1 MSEQHQTR
9 IYNVYLNPHPSY
21 TVCRDKLKHVSPLLR
36 LLTPITEEGRKC
48 VLAEKKKMQL
58 ITDIEQEQEIV
69 DCWVDLITYM
79 KSVPFAPPLSKSNLY
94 SAPLEEQE
102 KIDHKSTKLPKLH
115 LLSFHSSVFFFSPS
129 SRSLPPGLLRSLS
142 LPLSIS
148 LCLLSIPAL

>member
-1 MSEQHQTR
+1 
-9 IYNVYLNPHPSY
+9 
-21 TVCRDKLKHVSPLLR
+21 
-36 LLTPITEEGRKC
+36 
-48 VLAEKKKMQL
+48 MQL

-115 LLSFHSSVFFFSPS
+115 LLSFHSSVFFFLSIFSLSPS
-129 SRSLPPGLLRSLS
+129 WTAPLSLSPPFYLALPPFHPSAVMKIDVQALI
-142 LPLSIS
+142 SICFGMHTAS
-148 LCLLSIPAL
+148 LSIPDPPIS